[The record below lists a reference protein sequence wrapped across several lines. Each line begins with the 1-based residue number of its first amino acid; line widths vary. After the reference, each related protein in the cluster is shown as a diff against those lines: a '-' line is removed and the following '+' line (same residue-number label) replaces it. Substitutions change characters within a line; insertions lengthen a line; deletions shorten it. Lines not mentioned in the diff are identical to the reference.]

1 MKGKKIKEKMEKEAH
16 KVGRREEV
24 DDKIRNKLSDVI
36 VSVSGGPELV

>member
-24 DDKIRNKLSDVI
+24 DDKIRNTSDDQV
-36 VSVSGGPELV
+36 